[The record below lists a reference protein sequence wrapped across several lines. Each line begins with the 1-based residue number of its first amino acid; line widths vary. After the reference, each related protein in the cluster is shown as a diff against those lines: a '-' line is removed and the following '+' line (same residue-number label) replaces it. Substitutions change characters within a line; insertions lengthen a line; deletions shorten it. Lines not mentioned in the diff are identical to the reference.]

1 MKNPERAR
9 GFTLIEVVVALAI
22 VGIGMFAV
30 FKTIGDTANNVTF
43 LRDRTIA
50 AWVADNRIAEMR
62 LTGQMP
68 SVDETEGDV
77 EMAGRR
83 WHWIAKVSQT
93 PVDGIRRIDIS
104 VRREGDAEGSSIL
117 SLAGF
122 VGATAVASGPSPTP
136 WNTGE
141 IDEGGDEGDET

>member
-1 MKNPERAR
+1 MGDR
-9 GFTLIEVVVALAI
+9 G
-22 VGIGMFAV
+22 
-30 FKTIGDTANNVTF
+30 
-43 LRDRTIA
+43 
-50 AWVADNRIAEMR
+50 VADNRIAEMR